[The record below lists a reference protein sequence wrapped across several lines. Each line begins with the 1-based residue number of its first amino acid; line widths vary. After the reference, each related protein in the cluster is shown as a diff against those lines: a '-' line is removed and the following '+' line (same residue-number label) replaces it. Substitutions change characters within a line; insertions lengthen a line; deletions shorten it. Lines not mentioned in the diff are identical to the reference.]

1 MFVFSNRTYNN
12 NINKVM
18 MVRILS
24 SLCQLLRNFSPQ
36 TVELF
41 VFLSLLCLQLCRL
54 PLIIIFSKLVKGGGV
69 RSQTR
74 RRRRDRKNNNNYADA
89 VFYHEGRGEILYY

>member
-36 TVELF
+36 TVELLR
-41 VFLSLLCLQLCRL
+41 LSFSSLSSALSTS
-54 PLIIIFSKLVKGGGV
+54 LIIIFSKLVKGGGV

-89 VFYHEGRGEILYY
+89 VFYHEGRGEILYC

>member
-54 PLIIIFSKLVKGGGV
+54 PLIIIFSKLVKGGGGE

-74 RRRRDRKNNNNYADA
+74 RRRRDRKNNNYADA